1 MAWKRWALER
11 FRSIAAVSATVF
23 AVSAHPDSAS
33 AVVYTNVTGSVA
45 SGFSGINHVQNPGY
59 ATGSGFL
66 RTGGAAAGDFN
77 NDGWVDLFVT
87 RLNNR
92 PLLYRNNGGDGTFT
106 DVASAAGF
114 TVALPANGP
123 AWGDI
128 DNDGDQDLYVTSS
141 GGTQFYMYVN
151 DGNGHFSEQ
160 AVQRGAAVEGV
171 FRYGQ
176 SVTFGDYDSDGY
188 LDIHT
193 NDWGNDISVST
204 SRLLHNLGAANPG
217 HFEDVTAAAGLNVYR
232 PSHFYSGETDTNSY
246 RHSST
251 FTDLDGDGHPDLVI
265 AGDFKTSQLFWN
277 NGDGTFTDGTLAA
290 GLGSDEDGMGTTVG
304 DFDGDGR
311 LDWFITALVDVPGQI
326 DDHSGNRLF
335 RNNGDRTFADQ
346 TDLGGVRDSGWSW
359 GTTFLDHDNDGDSD
373 LFVTNGWNP
382 GLPFPDQSHVY
393 QNDNGVFTD
402 VSNASGVTDTG
413 QGRGLLSLD
422 YDNDGDLDV
431 FIVNHGAKPILY
443 RNDGGNAND
452 WLKIK
457 VEGTVSNRDGIGAFI
472 TVDPDASVVGD
483 EIVREI
489 NAGSNFLSQNELT
502 AHFGLGLNSGTI
514 DLITIVWPSGAVQ
527 QLGNVSTNQV
537 LSLVENV
544 MPGDYNG
551 DGNVDAADYV
561 VWRKNG
567 INGQQGDNVWRA
579 NFGAMSPPGSGNGSG
594 ADMGAGAT
602 VPEPFGLEIMMPLA
616 LSLLFSYRAGAKRQ
630 TTCLRGCQ
638 RQKVRA

>member
-1 MAWKRWALER
+1 L
-11 FRSIAAVSATVF
+11 
-23 AVSAHPDSAS
+23 
-33 AVVYTNVTGSVA
+33 
-45 SGFSGINHVQNPGY
+45 
-59 ATGSGFL
+59 ATGSGLL
-66 RTGGAAAGDFN
+66 RVGGAAAGDFD
-77 NDGWVDLFVT
+77 NDGWVDLYVT
-87 RLNNR
+87 RLNAR
-92 PLLYRNNGGDGTFT
+92 DLLYRNLGNGTFQ
-106 DVASAAGF
+106 DVAVAAGF
-114 TVALPANGP
+114 IVDPVGTNGP

-128 DNDGDQDLYVTSS
+128 DNDGDKDLYVTSS
-141 GGTQFYMYVN
+141 GGTRFYMYVN
-151 DGNGHFSEQ
+151 DGNGHFTEQ

-217 HFEDVTAAAGLNVYR
+217 HFEDVTVAAGLDVYR
-232 PSHFYSGETDTNSY
+232 TSPFYPGDTNTH

-251 FTDLDGDGHPDLVI
+251 FTDIDRDGHPDLAI
-265 AGDFKTSQLFWN
+265 ASDFQTSQLFWN

-290 GLGSDEDGMGTTVG
+290 GLGSDEDGMGSTIG

-311 LDWFITALVDVPGQI
+311 LDWFVSALVDIPGQTL
-326 DDHSGNRLF
+326 DHSGNRLY

-359 GTTFLDHDNDGDSD
+359 GTTFLDHDNDRDLD
-373 LFVTNGWNP
+373 LFVTNGWP
-382 GLPFPDQSHVY
+382 PSTPFDDISHIY

-402 VSNASGVTDTG
+402 VSTAAGVTDSG
-413 QGRGLLSLD
+413 QGRGLLSFD

-443 RNDGGNAND
+443 RNDGGNGND

-457 VEGTVSNRDGIGAFI
+457 VEGTASNRDGIGAFI
-472 TVDPDASVVGD
+472 TVDPDANVAGD

-502 AHFGLGLNSGTI
+502 AHFGLGANSGSI
-514 DLITIVWPSGAVQ
+514 DLITVVWPSGAVQ
-527 QLGNVSTNQV
+527 ELTNVSPNQV

-551 DGNVDAADYV
+551 DGKIDSADYV
-561 VWRKNG
+561 AWRKIG
-567 INGQQGDNVWRA
+567 INGQQGYNVWRA
-579 NFGAMSPPGSGNGSG
+579 NFGAMSPPGSGSGLGSS
-594 ADMGAGAT
+594 AA
-602 VPEPFGLEIMMPLA
+602 VPEPSGLLIMTLA
-616 LSLLFSYRAGAKRQ
+616 LVLLLCSHS
-630 TTCLRGCQ
+630 
-638 RQKVRA
+638 VREQSGSRPVSKDIND

>member
-1 MAWKRWALER
+1 MASKRLALAH
-11 FRSIAAVSATVF
+11 FRSIAAALTAML
-23 AVSAHPDSAS
+23 AVGARPDSAS
-33 AVVYTNVTGSVA
+33 AVVYTNVTGTIA
-45 SGFSGINHVQNPGY
+45 SGFSGINHVQHPGN
-59 ATGSGFL
+59 ATGSGLL

-106 DVASAAGF
+106 DVAFAAGF

-128 DNDGDQDLYVTSS
+128 DNDGDKDLYVTSS
-141 GGTQFYMYVN
+141 GGTRFYMYVN
-151 DGNGHFSEQ
+151 DGNGNFTEQ
-160 AVQRGAAVEGV
+160 AVQRGADVSDVGGVSNV

-176 SVTFGDYDSDGY
+176 SVTFGDYDGDGY

-217 HFEDVTAAAGLNVYR
+217 YFEDVTAAAGLDVYR
-232 PSHFYSGETDTNSY
+232 ASPFYPGATSAY

-251 FTDLDGDGHPDLVI
+251 FTDIDRDGHPDLVI
-265 AGDFKTSQLFWN
+265 ASDFKTSQLFWN
-277 NGDGTFTDGTLAA
+277 NGDGTFTDGTITA
-290 GLGSDEDGMGTTVG
+290 GVGSDEDGMGSTIG

-311 LDWFITALVDVPGQI
+311 LDWFITALVDIPGQTE
-326 DDHSGNRLF
+326 DHSGNRLY

-359 GTTFLDHDNDGDSD
+359 GTTFLDHDNDRDLD

-382 GLPFPDQSHVY
+382 GLPFPDQSHIY

-402 VSNASGVTDTG
+402 ISAAAGVTDTG

-457 VEGTVSNRDGIGAFI
+457 VEGTASNRDGIGAFI
-472 TVDPDASVVGD
+472 TVDPDANVVGD

-502 AHFGLGLNSGTI
+502 AHFGLGPNSGTI
-514 DLITIVWPSGAVQ
+514 DLISVVWPSGAAQV
-527 QLGNVSTNQV
+527 LSNVSANQV

-544 MPGDYNG
+544 MSGDYNG
-551 DGNVDAADYV
+551 DGKVDAADYV
-561 VWRKNG
+561 VWRKTG
-567 INGQQGDNVWRA
+567 INGQQGYDNWRA
-579 NFGAMSPPGSGNGSG
+579 NFGMMAMGSGSGIGSS
-594 ADMGAGAT
+594 AA
-602 VPEPFGLEIMMPLA
+602 VPEPPGLAMTTLA
-616 LSLLFSYRAGAKRQ
+616 LGLLLLLCSGKAKPQPARM
-630 TTCLRGCQ
+630 
-638 RQKVRA
+638 